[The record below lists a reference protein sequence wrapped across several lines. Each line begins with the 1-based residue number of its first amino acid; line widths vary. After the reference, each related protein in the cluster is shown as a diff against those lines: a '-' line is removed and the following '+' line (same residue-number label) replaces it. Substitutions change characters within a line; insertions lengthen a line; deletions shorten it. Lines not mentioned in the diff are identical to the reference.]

1 MRPWFPRSVA
11 TISRFKRVKRML
23 LKTHRPSID
32 LTVALLIVPF
42 IIIQPVEACAPA
54 PRPRESVRILDESA
68 IIVWNPDTQTEHFI
82 RRASFN
88 ATGADFGFLVPT
100 PSQPTLAEVDN
111 QAFDY
116 VAGLIRPRTVVDEN
130 HGVDFTPLVV
140 RLFLMYPMGEGSR
153 APIATA
159 PAVRVLDVERI
170 GGYDAVV
177 LEADNPTALSS
188 WLAKHDY
195 ASSPDLNEWL
205 NPYVAAHWKITAFK
219 IAKGSTGNQVGT
231 SAVRMTFATDRPFFP
246 YREPSKQQQP
256 SPDSPSPGFS
266 SSKEAAGVDRQRGL
280 SVLLISD
287 GRVEG
292 QLGSESGTSWPGRTT
307 WSDELSASD
316 IPSLAAKLELTSAQ
330 FPKNPWMTSFE
341 DLSSPRPGIADLY
354 FARSEQQIP
363 FPLPQVVSVDKRIPV
378 PIDLV
383 LGLIGI
389 VFLVRFFRRRAH
401 ARKVYR
407 R

>member
-1 MRPWFPRSVA
+1 MMATRITVVRPWFPRSVA

-140 RLFLMYPMGEGSR
+140 RFFLMYQMGEGSR

-195 ASSPDLNEWL
+195 ASSPD
-205 NPYVAAHWKITAFK
+205 
-219 IAKGSTGNQVGT
+219 
-231 SAVRMTFATDRPFFP
+231 
-246 YREPSKQQQP
+246 
-256 SPDSPSPGFS
+256 
-266 SSKEAAGVDRQRGL
+266 
-280 SVLLISD
+280 
-287 GRVEG
+287 
-292 QLGSESGTSWPGRTT
+292 
-307 WSDELSASD
+307 
-316 IPSLAAKLELTSAQ
+316 
-330 FPKNPWMTSFE
+330 
-341 DLSSPRPGIADLY
+341 
-354 FARSEQQIP
+354 
-363 FPLPQVVSVDKRIPV
+363 
-378 PIDLV
+378 
-383 LGLIGI
+383 
-389 VFLVRFFRRRAH
+389 
-401 ARKVYR
+401 
-407 R
+407 